1 MGDETKKS
9 LKEREPLILDGAF
22 TEALDQMEHTDEN
35 YFITGK
41 AGTGKST
48 LLKLFTNTTK
58 KNVIVLAPTGIA
70 ALNVR
75 GQTIHSF
82 FGFPPRMM
90 TDKDIKK
97 SRYAKMYQ
105 KVDTII
111 IDEISMVRAD
121 MIDNIDRFL
130 RKNREYEWPF
140 GGVQMIFF
148 GDPFQLPPVI
158 RNEEQYVLREWEYE
172 SGYFFDAHVFESG
185 FFFNTIELT
194 KIYRQNEQYFIRLLD
209 DVRLNRMDM
218 EGLATFNER
227 YVPDHV
233 RQPFQITVSPR
244 NYNVDRINAEEL
256 HKINSPEVNY
266 RAKIE
271 GDFKSHLYPT
281 DEVLTLKDRAQVIF
295 IKNDPAKR
303 FVNGSLAKVV
313 FCEDNQITIQMENED
328 GKLEEFAIE
337 RMTWEILKYKLSDDR
352 KKIKSEIIGTFT
364 QFPIKLAWAITIHRS
379 QGQTFDEVIIDLGKG
394 AFAPGQA
401 YVALS
406 RCRSFNG
413 IHLTQPL
420 LPRDIILDDTIVQF
434 YEREIR

>member
-1 MGDETKKS
+1 MSESSKHSIKD
-9 LKEREPLILDGAF
+9 REPLILDEAF
-22 TEALDQMEHTDEN
+22 KEALDQMEHTDDH

-58 KNVIVLAPTGIA
+58 KNVVVLAPTGIA

-90 TDKDIKK
+90 TNKDIKK
-97 SRYAKMYQ
+97 SRYANMYK

-158 RNEEQYVLREWEYE
+158 RNEEFHVLREWEYE

-185 FFFNTIELT
+185 FFFNPIELT
-194 KIYRQNEQYFIRLLD
+194 KIYRQSEQYFIRLLD

-218 EGLATFNER
+218 ESLGTFNER

-244 NYNVDRINAEEL
+244 NYNVDRINKEEL
-256 HKINSPEVNY
+256 HKINAPEVHY
-266 RAKIE
+266 RAKID

-281 DEVLTLKDRAQVIF
+281 DDILTIKERAQVIF
-295 IKNDPAKR
+295 IKNDPGKR
-303 FVNGSLAKVV
+303 FVNGSIAKVV
-313 FCEDNQITIQMENED
+313 FCEEDQITVQMENTD
-328 GKLEEFAIE
+328 GKLEEFAVE

-352 KKIKSEIIGTFT
+352 KKIKANVIGTFT
-364 QFPIKLAWAITIHRS
+364 QFPFKLAWAITVHRS

-406 RCRSFNG
+406 RCRSFDG
-413 IHLTQPL
+413 IYLTQPL

>member
-1 MGDETKKS
+1 MDQKISKS
-9 LKEREPLILDGAF
+9 FSKSREPLILDEVF
-22 TEALDQMEHTDEN
+22 NDTLNLLEKTDDH
-35 YFITGK
+35 YFVTGK

-58 KNVIVLAPTGIA
+58 KNVVVLAPTGIA

-90 TDKDIKK
+90 TTKDIKK

-130 RKNREYEWPF
+130 RINRDYEWPF

-158 RNEEQYVLREWEYE
+158 RNDEYRLLSEWGYE
-172 SGYFFDAHVFESG
+172 SGYFFDAHIFESG
-185 FFFNTIELT
+185 FFFQTIELT
-194 KIYRQNEQYFIRLLD
+194 KIYRQKEKYFIRLLD
-209 DVRLNRMDM
+209 DVRMNRMDM
-218 EGLATFNER
+218 EGLKIFNER
-227 YVPDHV
+227 YLPDHQ

-256 HKINSPEVNY
+256 FKINAPEEKY
-266 RAKIE
+266 KARIE

-281 DEVLTLKDRAQVIF
+281 EEFLTVKNRAQVIF
-295 IKNDPAKR
+295 IKNDPGKR

-313 FCEDNQITIQMENED
+313 FLEEDQITVEIEED
-328 GKLEEFAIE
+328 GKIEEFAIE
-337 RMTWEILKYKLSDDR
+337 RMTWEIVKYKLNKDKSR
-352 KKIKSEIIGTFT
+352 IKTEVIGTFT

-394 AFAPGQA
+394 AFAPGQS

-406 RCRSFNG
+406 RCRSLEG
-413 IHLTQPL
+413 IILTQPL
-420 LPRDIILDDTIVQF
+420 LPRDIILDDRVVDF

>member
-1 MGDETKKS
+1 M
-9 LKEREPLILDGAF
+9 ILDPVF
-22 TEALDQMEHTDEN
+22 NETLNQIERSNDHF
-35 YFITGK
+35 FITGK

-58 KNVIVLAPTGIA
+58 KNVVVLAPTGIA
-70 ALNVR
+70 ALNVN

-90 TDKDIKK
+90 THKDIKK
-97 SRYAKMYQ
+97 SRYQKLYK

-130 RKNREYEWPF
+130 RLNREYEWPF

-158 RNEEQYVLREWEYE
+158 RRDEYQVLREWDYE

-185 FFFNTIELT
+185 FFFETIELR

-218 EGLATFNER
+218 EGLGTFNER
-227 YVPDHV
+227 YLPDHQ
-233 RQPFQITVSPR
+233 RSGLQITVSPR
-244 NYNVDRINAEEL
+244 NYNVDRINKEEL
-256 HKINSPEVNY
+256 HKINAPEQHY
-266 RAKIE
+266 RAKID
-271 GDFKSHLYPT
+271 GDFKAHLYPT
-281 DEVLTLKDRAQVIF
+281 DEILTIKDRAQVIF
-295 IKNDPAKR
+295 IKNDPGKR
-303 FVNGSLAKVV
+303 FVNGSLAKVIL
-313 FCEDNQITIQMENED
+313 CEENQITVEMANID
-328 GKLEEFAIE
+328 GKLEQFAITP
-337 RMTWEILKYKLSDDR
+337 MTWEISKFKLSEDK
-352 KKIKSEIIGTFT
+352 KKIKSEVIGTFS
-364 QFPIKLAWAITIHRS
+364 QYPIKLAWAITVHRS

-406 RCRSFNG
+406 RCRSLDG
-413 IHLTQPL
+413 IYLTQPL
-420 LPRDIILDDTIVQF
+420 LPRDIILDNRIVEF
-434 YEREIR
+434 YEGNI